1 MTLRSTVAAD
11 TDCMPYMI
19 ANNKTL
25 LEMARVRPSDKAQ
38 LAKGESFFELG
49 YYRSVSCML
58 MKSDKCDVTRFH
70 SLYCHLLHLIFYIMY
85 YL

>member
-25 LEMARVRPSDKAQ
+25 LEMARVRPSNKTQ

-58 MKSDKCDVTRFH
+58 MKSDKWDGMISGLDFILCRDVI
-70 SLYCHLLHLIFYIMY
+70 LYIIY